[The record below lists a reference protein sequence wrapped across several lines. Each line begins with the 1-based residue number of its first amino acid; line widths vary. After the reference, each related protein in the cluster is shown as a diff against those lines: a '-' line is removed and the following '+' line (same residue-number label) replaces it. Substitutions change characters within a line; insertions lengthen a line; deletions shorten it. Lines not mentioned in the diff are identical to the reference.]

1 MSTKTKI
8 EFGLIDTTAKDD
20 SKLIPSE
27 KQDFVNIQDLKQ
39 EEIEEI
45 KYGTLE
51 KNQFLLNGEQRFL
64 PDGELTQMGLWSN
77 QMSDKDG
84 NFATPITLEI
94 DFTEVHSS
102 LGLTFVFSSVGLG
115 DYCNKLN
122 IKFYNSAN
130 EIISN
135 KDFKPNNYYYVCN
148 DNVEKYKKIVVTF
161 YGTNNPY
168 RYLKIY
174 QILYGANKI
183 FDKEMI
189 QTAKIL
195 EEVDI
200 LSSEL
205 TINTLDF
212 SIYSDDDEFNVVNP
226 QGVYKLLQKRQRLT
240 ITLTKN
246 GTDKEM
252 GIFYL
257 DDWSND
263 DDKVSSFKAIDLIG
277 VIDKTNFLGG
287 MYVNKDAA
295 ELIKEIFVSAS
306 LKENDYEISEE
317 IKGIMI
323 TGHIPI
329 CTHRQALQQV
339 LFVVGAIVDTT
350 RDGKIK
356 IYIPKEIQT
365 EYQINKDRKETGTSK
380 PKLND
385 IVTGVEITSFNFVKS
400 EEEAELYK
408 ETLSAGTY
416 TLELSDIAYD
426 LVATGATILK
436 SNCNYATIKVESE
449 QEVIITGKKYSTNK
463 QVVTILLEDLTADE
477 KENNLQ
483 VTSAYLVNKNNAQQI
498 ADRILKYYN
507 GTYKYEFRFIM
518 NEEKIAD
525 YIPVDSLYDRQIIG
539 YLTKLNIDLVG
550 GFIANAL
557 QVGKLKEV
565 QNG

>member
-135 KDFKPNNYYYVCN
+135 KDFKPNSYYYVCN
-148 DNVEKYKKIVVTF
+148 DNVEKYKKIVITF

-240 ITLTKN
+240 IILTKN
-246 GTDKEM
+246 GIDKEM

-426 LVATGATILK
+426 LVATGATILR

-483 VTSAYLVNKNNAQQI
+483 VTSAYLVNKDNAKQI

>member
-1 MSTKTKI
+1 
-8 EFGLIDTTAKDD
+8 
-20 SKLIPSE
+20 
-27 KQDFVNIQDLKQ
+27 
-39 EEIEEI
+39 
-45 KYGTLE
+45 
-51 KNQFLLNGEQRFL
+51 
-64 PDGELTQMGLWSN
+64 
-77 QMSDKDG
+77 MSDKDG
-84 NFATPITLEI
+84 NFTTPITLEI

-295 ELIKEIFVSAS
+295 ELIKEIFMSAS
-306 LKENDYEISEE
+306 LKENDYDISEE

-350 RDGKIK
+350 RDGIIK

-365 EYQINKDRKETGTSK
+365 EYQINKDRKETKTSK

>member
-8 EFGLIDTTAKDD
+8 EFGLVDTTAKDD
-20 SKLIPSE
+20 SQLSVNE
-27 KQDFVNIQDLKQ
+27 KQDFVNLQDLKQ
-39 EEIEEI
+39 DEIEEI

-64 PDGELTQMGLWSN
+64 PDEELTQMGLWSK

-94 DFTEVHSS
+94 DFAEVHSS

-115 DYCNKLN
+115 DYCSKLN

-130 EIISN
+130 EIISS
-135 KDFKPNNYYYVCN
+135 KDFTPNNYYYVCN
-148 DNVEKYKKIVVTF
+148 DNVEKYKKIIVTF
-161 YGTNNPY
+161 YSTNNPY

-183 FDKEMI
+183 FDKGML

-226 QGVYKLLQKRQRLT
+226 QGVYKLLQKRQRLI
-240 ITLTKN
+240 ITLTKD
-246 GTDKEM
+246 GIDKEM

-263 DDKVSSFKAIDLIG
+263 NDKVSSFKAIDLIG

-287 MYVNKDAA
+287 MYVDKDAV
-295 ELIKEIFVSAS
+295 ELIEEILMSAN
-306 LKENDYEISEE
+306 LKETDYEISEE
-317 IKGIMI
+317 LKGILI

-339 LFVVGAIVDTT
+339 LFVIGAIVNTT

-356 IYIPKEIQT
+356 IYIPKEIRT

-385 IVTGVEITSFNFVKS
+385 IVTGVEITAFNFVKS

-416 TLELSDIAYD
+416 TLELNDIAYD

-436 SNCNYATIKVESE
+436 SNCNYATIKVDAE

-463 QVVTILLEDLTADE
+463 QVVTILLDDLTADE

-483 VTSAYLVNKNNAQQI
+483 VTSAYLVNKNNAQEI
-498 ADRILKYYN
+498 ANRILKYYN
-507 GTYKYEFRFIM
+507 GTYKYEFKFIM
-518 NEEKIAD
+518 DQEKIGD
-525 YIPVDSLYDRQIIG
+525 YIPVDSLYERQIIG